1 MQPSDSDPNARLLK
15 ILKAPPEQ
23 ITLIDRVLA
32 GEKPFPHHRSQE
44 GPLLLGMGAA
54 AKYLG
59 VSRPTLWRMLRD
71 GRLKKVEVRSNSFRV
86 CRRDLE
92 RFVEEIRTTGSR
104 HGKTQ
109 CDENKLNQER
119 NSN

>member
-15 ILKAPPEQ
+15 ILKATSEQ
-23 ITLIDRVLA
+23 LTLIDRVLA

-71 GRLKKVEVRSNSFRV
+71 GRLKKVEVLPNSFRMYQ
-86 CRRDLE
+86 RDLE
-92 RFVEEIRTTGSR
+92 RFVQGS
-104 HGKTQ
+104 KT
-109 CDENKLNQER
+109 
-119 NSN
+119 